1 MHYQALFSHKAFDR
15 ARRIVFFGNQSS
27 YDFTA
32 GAYLFDTL
40 IDQNRLLRLLAPEH
54 GLFSEMQD
62 QEGRDSE
69 TYRGVECRSLYD
81 SKKLNVTP
89 DASCFTGADALLI
102 DIPDVGT
109 RYFTY
114 TTHLYRLL
122 QCLHDNGIDIPLF
135 LIDRPNPAGPKVEG
149 TLMDARYASFVGLEG
164 LPHRHGCGTGQLA
177 RWMLQRLQSRTP
189 LFAIPYPGSPS
200 GTLLI
205 QPSPNIP
212 YLSTVQVY
220 PGQCLWEA
228 TTWSEGRGTTRPFE
242 LFGHPDLPWSFAL
255 EAVRK
260 FNRRFSSQALLR
272 PLRFIPFFHKHQG
285 RECTGFQLHLL
296 DAAAY
301 HCLFGTLYLMR
312 MARAYF
318 GGEAFWRAGPY
329 EFDSLCTAAQ
339 VLVGDDVLTGYVDGV
354 REESE
359 VWLYLQAEESRWA
372 IHIAGALASY
382 RG

>member
-1 MHYQALFSHKAFDR
+1 MHYQALFSHQAFDG
-15 ARRIVFFGNQSS
+15 ARHIVFFGNQSS

-81 SKKLNVTP
+81 AQKLNVTP
-89 DASCFTGADALLI
+89 DASCFSGADALLI

-114 TTHLYRLL
+114 TTHMYRLL
-122 QCLHDNGIDIPLF
+122 QCLHDNGIDIPVF
-135 LIDRPNPAGPKVEG
+135 LVDRPNPAGTKVEG
-149 TLMDARYASFVGLEG
+149 TPMDARYASFVGLEG
-164 LPHRHGCGTGQLA
+164 LPHRHGCSTGPLA
-177 RWMLQRLQSRTP
+177 RWMLWRLGSRTP
-189 LFAIPYPGSPS
+189 LFVVPYPAPS

-212 YLSTVQVY
+212 HWSTVQLY

-242 LFGHPDLPWSFAL
+242 LFGHPELPWSLSVEMAGT
-255 EAVRK
+255 
-260 FNRRFSSQALLR
+260 FNRRFSGQALLR
-272 PLRFIPFFHKHQG
+272 PLRFIPFYHKHQG
-285 RECTGFQLHLL
+285 QECTGFQLHLL

-312 MARAYF
+312 IARAHF
-318 GGEAFWRAGPY
+318 GREAFWRPGPY
-329 EFDSLCTAAQ
+329 EYDSPCTAAQ
-339 VLVGDDVLTGYVDGV
+339 VLIGDDVLTGYVDGV
-354 REESE
+354 REEAE
-359 VWLYLQAEESRWA
+359 IWKYLQAEESRWVNN
-372 IHIAGALASY
+372 ISGVSASCL
-382 RG
+382 G